1 MSDIIQGFEPFFDAN
16 SEVLILGSFP
26 SVKSRAVSF
35 YYGNRQNR
43 FWKMLFGYF
52 GEPCDDRVEI
62 KKDFLLRRH
71 VALWDIV
78 QNCRIRGSADA
89 QIRDYT
95 VAYVGVVLQA
105 SRVRLI
111 LLNGK
116 RAFEIFEQRYA
127 DLGVPYRLMPS
138 TSPANTR
145 YDESVWRAALDAVF
159 VRRPDPTAEGVRSR

>member
-1 MSDIIQGFEPFFDAN
+1 MSDIIQGFEPFFTAD

-43 FWKMLFGYF
+43 FWKMLYGYF
-52 GEPCDDRVEI
+52 GEPYDEDVGA
-62 KKDFLLRRH
+62 KKALLARRH

-78 QNCRIRGSADA
+78 QTCRIRGSADTA
-89 QIRDYT
+89 IRDYT
-95 VAYVGVVLQA
+95 FANLCVVLGA
-105 SRVRLI
+105 APVRQI

-116 RAFEIFEQRYA
+116 RAYEIFAERYA
-127 DLGVPYRLMPS
+127 DVGVPYALMPS

-145 YDESVWRAALDAVF
+145 YDESVWRSALDAVF
-159 VRRPDPTAEGVRSR
+159 LP